1 MSMLN
6 EPRVLVCV
14 TGQKSCERLI
24 EEGAS
29 IALEHN
35 IELSVV
41 HVAKTGNNFL
51 GSTSGV
57 TEAEALEYLFGISK
71 NYDADMALL
80 RSDDVSP
87 TIVSY
92 ARKMNAAVI
101 VIGSRPTRGGNH
113 LTRTLQNSMPDLDIR
128 TIVTEEV

>member
-1 MSMLN
+1 MSIIN

-29 IALEHN
+29 IAQEHN

-51 GSTSGV
+51 GSTSGI
-57 TEAEALEYLFGISK
+57 TEAEASAKTMMPIWPCCAAMMS
-71 NYDADMALL
+71 
-80 RSDDVSP
+80 SP
-87 TIVSY
+87 PS
-92 ARKMNAAVI
+92 
-101 VIGSRPTRGGNH
+101 
-113 LTRTLQNSMPDLDIR
+113 
-128 TIVTEEV
+128 

>member
-29 IALEHN
+29 IASEHN

-51 GSTSGV
+51 GSASSTS
-57 TEAEALEYLFGISK
+57 EAEALEYLFGISK
-71 NYDADMALL
+71 IYDADMTML
-80 RSDDVSP
+80 RSDDVIP

-92 ARKMNAAVI
+92 ARKMNAAVAA
-101 VIGSRPTRGGNH
+101 VPHAAET
-113 LTRTLQNSMPDLDIR
+113 T
-128 TIVTEEV
+128 